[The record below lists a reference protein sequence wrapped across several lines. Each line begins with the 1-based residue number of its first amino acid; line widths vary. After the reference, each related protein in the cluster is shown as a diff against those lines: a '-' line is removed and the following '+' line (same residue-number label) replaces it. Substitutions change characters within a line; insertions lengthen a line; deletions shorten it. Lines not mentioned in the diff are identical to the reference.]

1 MSPLGALSPDAQ
13 TFNWLL
19 ESFTSGTAGVV
30 EAVAVSS
37 DGLLMAM
44 SATKDRANAERLS
57 AVVSGLAS
65 LAGGAANWYT
75 LGGLNRVVVDMTEG
89 YLLITS
95 ISRGSLLG
103 VIATRAANLGTIA
116 YEMTLFA
123 NRAGAAL
130 SPRLIVELKN
140 SVLS

>member
-1 MSPLGALSPDAQ
+1 
-13 TFNWLL
+13 
-19 ESFTSGTAGVV
+19 
-30 EAVAVSS
+30 
-37 DGLLMAM
+37 
-44 SATKDRANAERLS
+44 
-57 AVVSGLAS
+57 
-65 LAGGAANWYT
+65 
-75 LGGLNRVVVDMTEG
+75 VVVDMTEG